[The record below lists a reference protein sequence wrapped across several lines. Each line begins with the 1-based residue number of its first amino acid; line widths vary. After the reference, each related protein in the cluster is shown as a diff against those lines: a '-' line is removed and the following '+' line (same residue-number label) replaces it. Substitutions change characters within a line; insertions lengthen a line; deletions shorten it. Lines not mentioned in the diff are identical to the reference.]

1 MSTGI
6 ADLFSVAWG
15 LPPFPAVVISVDRR
29 AVMGRARIEAPRG
42 MRIGNRNDLAANG
55 RAPANSRADRVLPPI
70 QESGDA
76 LRALERSG
84 DRFPRS

>member
-1 MSTGI
+1 
-6 ADLFSVAWG
+6 
-15 LPPFPAVVISVDRR
+15 
-29 AVMGRARIEAPRG
+29 MGRARVEAPRG

-55 RAPANSRADRVLPPI
+55 RAPASYRADRVLPLI

-84 DRFPRS
+84 DPYPRS